1 MRNLLFFMICP
12 VLVMAS
18 ETAEYDIVARTI
30 NFILFAG
37 IMYYFLANPIKN
49 AYKGRIASIENK
61 LNAIRDKVLSA
72 QEKTKSAINEVEI
85 ARKRADELIEIGTK
99 QALALAEKIELDAQ
113 NEIKFLKNNF
123 EEQKD
128 FARRVALKNTI
139 NDILFEIFGG
149 NEVKIDQKDL
159 VNLIIKKVS

>member
-12 VLVMAS
+12 VLVMAN

-72 QEKTKSAINEVEI
+72 QEKTKSAMSEVEI
-85 ARKRADELIEIGTK
+85 ARKRADELVEIGTK